1 MKRTHFLIQS
11 LFIHLLSPTGKACRE
26 SVVTW
31 VAQGEESTSPR
42 QVGDRLLQILSR
54 LWEISSF
61 HIFIL
66 LFLSGGY
73 GGTEAHGWGQG
84 SVRGPPRNES
94 SSLIPDCSVKE
105 KRDERDYISLGDT
118 PGRGSRRAPGGCL
131 GLLGACLNRS
141 RSEPCGTGSCW
152 RFSLF
157 IMRI

>member
-1 MKRTHFLIQS
+1 M
-11 LFIHLLSPTGKACRE
+11 
-26 SVVTW
+26 VTW

-84 SVRGPPRNES
+84 SVRGPPRNEP

-105 KRDERDYISLGDT
+105 KRDERDYISLGDM
-118 PGRGSRRAPGGCL
+118 PGPGSGSRISASTRGLPWAVGGL
-131 GLLGACLNRS
+131 S
-141 RSEPCGTGSCW
+141 KPVSQ
-152 RFSLF
+152 
-157 IMRI
+157 

>member
-1 MKRTHFLIQS
+1 M
-11 LFIHLLSPTGKACRE
+11 
-26 SVVTW
+26 VTW

-84 SVRGPPRNES
+84 SVRGPPRNEP

-105 KRDERDYISLGDT
+105 KRPGITDHGEHQGAALGCWGLVQTGLAVSLVGQDPVGDF
-118 PGRGSRRAPGGCL
+118 L
-131 GLLGACLNRS
+131 
-141 RSEPCGTGSCW
+141 
-152 RFSLF
+152 SL
-157 IMRI
+157 